1 MFPERLT
8 VPKSFALCE
17 AFGGTM
23 AFTRTKE
30 EYEEVT
36 EVIDH
41 IEEGHLSHTAVH
53 HEI

>member
-8 VPKSFALCE
+8 VPESFALCE

-30 EYEEVT
+30 EYEEVLGI
-36 EVIDH
+36 VF
-41 IEEGHLSHTAVH
+41 
-53 HEI
+53 

>member
-8 VPKSFALCE
+8 VPESFALCE

-30 EYEEVT
+30 EYEEV
-36 EVIDH
+36 IDH
-41 IEEGHLSHTAVH
+41 IEEGHIS
-53 HEI
+53 